1 VFLCAPLETKM
12 DVADPIPP
20 SVKALVDLFKNELS
34 AVTFPG
40 VDGAMLEQLLADVQK
55 YTDAV
60 VTAEAAL
67 DAARAALRESEEAL
81 AIKSQKALA
90 YARVYAEDRPEV
102 AAKVDFVARIAGA
115 APVPSAAPARE
126 RDGGSDAPKRR
137 GRKPRAT
144 AADATPAP
152 SAVET
157 ADMTPLA
164 PAVIALGMTEVS
176 VEEIDAHELDAAVN

>member
-1 VFLCAPLETKM
+1 M

-40 VDGAMLEQLLADVQK
+40 VDGAMLEQLLADVKQ

-60 VTAEAAL
+60 IKAEAAL

-90 YARVYAEDRPEV
+90 YARVYAEDRPEI

-115 APVPSAAPARE
+115 APVPSAAPARD

-137 GRKPRAT
+137 GRKPRVS

-152 SAVET
+152 PAVDT
-157 ADMTPLA
+157 ADLTPIA
-164 PAVIALGMTEVS
+164 PVVMEVSEVS
-176 VEEIDAHELDAAVN
+176 VEEIDAGVLDDVVN

>member
-1 VFLCAPLETKM
+1 M
-12 DVADPIPP
+12 DVADPITP

-40 VDGAMLEQLLADVQK
+40 VDGALLEQLLADVQK

-60 VTAEAAL
+60 LKAEAAV
-67 DAARAALRESEEAL
+67 DSARAALRESEEAL

-90 YARVYAEDRPEV
+90 YARVYAEDRPDI
-102 AAKVDFVARIAGA
+102 AAKVDFVARVAGV
-115 APVPSAAPARE
+115 APTPSDTPKRE

-144 AADATPAP
+144 AAESSDA
-152 SAVET
+152 
-157 ADMTPLA
+157 TPLA
-164 PAVIALGMTEVS
+164 PAVEMADLTPMVSPVMDVS
-176 VEEIDAHELDAAVN
+176 VEEIDASSLDSDMN